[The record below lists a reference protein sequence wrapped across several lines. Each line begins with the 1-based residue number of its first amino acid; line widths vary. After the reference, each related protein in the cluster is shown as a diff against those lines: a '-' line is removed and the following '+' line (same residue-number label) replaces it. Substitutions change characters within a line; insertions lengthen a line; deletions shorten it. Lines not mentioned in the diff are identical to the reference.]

1 MKSAKR
7 TAKILCANRV
17 GDSVVRYAIQV
28 NQGRTVESVVIVDV
42 ERSPDGWKS
51 ARGNAALEGVAMDRA
66 LWTGGSHK
74 GTRIVGAAFNQ
85 ESFTGL
91 EQHAEATQ
99 PVGGAR

>member
-1 MKSAKR
+1 
-7 TAKILCANRV
+7 
-17 GDSVVRYAIQV
+17 
-28 NQGRTVESVVIVDV
+28 
-42 ERSPDGWKS
+42 
-51 ARGNAALEGVAMDRA
+51 MDRA